1 MPISSS
7 RLTAM
12 WREVLTLSKL
22 CPDEHVLV
30 LTSTNSDE
38 RLRRA
43 AIQAVTDLGATVCRL
58 DVEPF
63 WDRREAGA
71 DPISVTGVSPIDG
84 NPIAFTAMKEA
95 DLVIDLMHLLFTPA
109 QRAVIESGTRM
120 LLAYEPPEI
129 LARLMPTMDDRRR
142 VLAAREAYSKGKEIR
157 VTSEAG
163 TDLRAKIGETRI
175 TAEYGFVDEPGRWD
189 HWPAAFVARVPNKQ
203 TAEGTVV
210 INAGDIIIPFKF
222 YVQSP
227 IRLTIERGFITKIEG
242 GNDADFM
249 KRYLEE
255 YEEPNAYAV
264 SHLGWGLH
272 PKARWTSLGMYDK
285 QPTIGMEARTYYGNF
300 LFATGPGPD
309 VKAHCHLDIPMR
321 NCSFFIDDQP
331 MTLKG
336 EVIPEDQRVDRAQRT
351 AG

>member
-1 MPISSS
+1 MPVSTAK
-7 RLTAM
+7 LTGM
-12 WREVLTLSKL
+12 FREVLTMSKL
-22 CPDEHVLV
+22 APDEHVLL
-30 LTSTNSDE
+30 LTSVNSDA
-38 RLRRA
+38 RLIQS
-43 AIQAVTDLGATVCRL
+43 AIQAVTDLGASVCRL

-71 DPISVTGVSPIDG
+71 DPISVTGISPIDG
-84 NPIAFTAMKEA
+84 NPIAFAAMKEA

-142 VLAAREAYSKGKEIR
+142 VLAARAAYAAGKTIH
-157 VTSEAG
+157 VTSGAG
-163 TDLRAKIGETRI
+163 TDLRANIGDTRI

-189 HWPAAFVARVPNKQ
+189 HWPATFVARVPNKSS
-203 TAEGTVV
+203 AEGTVV
-210 INAGDIIIPFKF
+210 IDAGDIIIPFKF

-227 IRLTIERGFITKIEG
+227 IKLTIEKGFITKIEG

-249 KRYLEE
+249 KRYLDE

-264 SHLGWGLH
+264 AHLGWGLQ

-285 QPTIGMEARTYYGNF
+285 QPTIGMEARSYYGNF
-300 LFATGPGPD
+300 LFSTGPGPD
-309 VKAHCHLDIPMR
+309 VKANCHLDIPLL
-321 NCSFFIDDQP
+321 NCSFSIDGVP
-331 MTLKG
+331 MTIKG
-336 EVIPEDQRVDRAQRT
+336 DVIPKDQKVDRP
-351 AG
+351 